1 MHMPERPTLACVT
14 PPCRV
19 LGGLFEEYSHVN
31 KYLACTAFAMPLL
44 LSAQVLAQPAA
55 TGAAPAAPMAHS
67 TMAPAAPATMAPSA
81 STPGSSMA
89 TTASGTAKLSAMDK
103 KFIMKAAQGGMA
115 EVQLAQLAQQKS
127 TDDNVKKFAQKMIDD
142 HTPANQKLTDLAS
155 SKGDT
160 PPTELSAADQKMM
173 SKLQGMDGKKFDST
187 YLKGQIKSHKD
198 MLKLFTDESKKGS
211 DPDLKAFADQTI
223 PTVQSHITMAQN
235 GGA

>member
-1 MHMPERPTLACVT
+1 M
-14 PPCRV
+14 
-19 LGGLFEEYSHVN
+19 N
-31 KYLACTAFAMPLL
+31 KYLACTVFAMPLL

-55 TGAAPAAPMAHS
+55 TGTAPAAPMAH
-67 TMAPAAPATMAPSA
+67 TTPPPPAGTEPTSVPTPAGMGSMSSSA
-81 STPGSSMA
+81 AQTPGSV
-89 TTASGTAKLSAMDK
+89 KLSAMDK
-103 KFIMKAAQGGMA
+103 KFIAKAAEGGLA

-127 TDDNVKKFAQKMIDD
+127 SDDNVKKFAQKMIDD
-142 HTPANQKLTDLAS
+142 HTPANQKLTQLAS
-155 SKGDT
+155 AKGDT

-187 YLKGQIKSHKD
+187 YLKGQVKSHKD